1 LSTAFT
7 WNPGHAAHA
16 HDDHPERPARLETTL
31 RQLENDPCWSTLR
44 HLPSTPATLDEALLV
59 HTAGYLRRLEATV
72 QHGGAWLD
80 EDTYAT
86 LGSLSAAL
94 EGLGGLLAVTRAVVE
109 GTARN
114 GFALTRPPGHHA
126 RPDSAMGFCLLATV
140 AIAARWARRQFGVE
154 RIALIDFDVH
164 HGNGTQEVFYEDPNV
179 LFVSLH
185 QHPLYPGTGL
195 VEEIGAGKGEGATVN
210 LPLPAHTGDTG
221 YLAAFRRVVEPVVR
235 RFRPELLIVSAGYDA
250 HWKDPLARMNL
261 STTGFFHLVRELRAW
276 ADAWADNR
284 LVAQLEG
291 GYHPDALAYS
301 VRATLHALADDPAVP
316 DDPIGPAPRPDTAI
330 EPLLDEIAAFHRV

>member
-1 LSTAFT
+1 MSTAFT
-7 WNPGHAAHA
+7 WNPGHEAHA
-16 HDDHPERPARLETTL
+16 SDDHPERPARLETTL
-31 RQLENDPCWSTLR
+31 RLLEADPLWPTLQ
-44 HLPSTPATLDEALLV
+44 HVPLHPATLDDALLV
-59 HTAGYLRRLEATV
+59 HRTDYLKRLEAAV

-86 LGSLSAAL
+86 PDSLRVAI

-114 GFALTRPPGHHA
+114 GFALIRPPGHHA
-126 RPDSAMGFCLLATV
+126 RPDGAMGFCLLATI
-140 AIAARWARRQFGVE
+140 AIAARWARQQFGME

-195 VEEIGAGKGEGATVN
+195 VPEHGTGKGEGATVN
-210 LPLPAHTGDTG
+210 LPLPAYTGDAG

-235 RFRPELLIVSAGYDA
+235 RFRPELLLVSAGYDA

-261 STTGFFHLVRELRAW
+261 STTGFAHLIREIRAW
-276 ADAWADNR
+276 ADAWAENR

-291 GYHPDALAYS
+291 GYHAEALAQS
-301 VRATLHALADDPAVP
+301 VRATLRCLLDTTADPGDL
-316 DDPIGPAPRPDTAI
+316 IGPAPRPDTEI
-330 EPLLDEIAAFHRV
+330 GLLLTDIAAFHRV